1 MLFSDDFSYKKLIFS
16 SIILFTLIFAFSCE
30 QISKETAGLP
40 FPPSENPWTEIRAE
54 RLERLLPLA
63 MQRADVDVWIV
74 ICRENDNDPL
84 AKHIGCEN
92 AGGTAAFMFF
102 LDGENVTSLVY
113 SPEGEAK
120 SLSDMGVHDKVISFK
135 RGENVFEL
143 VADKLIEVDPQK
155 IAINSSE
162 KNIADGLS
170 YTQRMQLEEAIGSS
184 MSKRLL
190 SSQNLVTE
198 WLSVKTPAEIEIMRR
213 AAALTAQLELEAY
226 EMVIPGVTK
235 DSDIAK
241 YLKKRMR
248 ELGVE
253 DAWAPEQNPNVN
265 SGVDRGHSHATD
277 KIIQAGD
284 FIQTDFGIKVYGIW
298 VTDIQRFAYV
308 LEPGMTEAP
317 ADAIEKWEIARKG
330 SRIAL
335 AAMKPGVTG
344 YSVDLAQRNWMK
356 ENSSLP
362 LIWGTGHPV
371 GYWAHDAGP
380 RLGGAA
386 SGKPP
391 FGDALRILYPGQTF
405 AFDGFFSWSLG
416 NNTNDS
422 KTISVEEM
430 AVITET
436 GAEYLIPPQE
446 ELILIKL

>member
-1 MLFSDDFSYKKLIFS
+1 MTIRLISFIFGELYLIYLLGVRMKNLLNPLVGLFCFSILFSCNYKQNQL
-16 SIILFTLIFAFSCE
+16 T
-30 QISKETAGLP
+30 GLP

-63 MQRADVDVWIV
+63 MQRADVEVCLV

-84 AKHIGCEN
+84 ALHVGCEN

-102 LDGENVTSLVY
+102 LDGEKVTSLVY
-113 SPEGEAK
+113 SPEGESK
-120 SLSDMGVHDKVISFK
+120 SLSDVGVHDKVVSFK

-184 MSKRLL
+184 MSKRLI

-277 KIIQAGD
+277 KIIQTGD
-284 FIQTDFGIKVYGIW
+284 FIQTDFGIKVYGI
-298 VTDIQRFAYV
+298 
-308 LEPGMTEAP
+308 
-317 ADAIEKWEIARKG
+317 
-330 SRIAL
+330 
-335 AAMKPGVTG
+335 
-344 YSVDLAQRNWMK
+344 
-356 ENSSLP
+356 
-362 LIWGTGHPV
+362 
-371 GYWAHDAGP
+371 
-380 RLGGAA
+380 
-386 SGKPP
+386 
-391 FGDALRILYPGQTF
+391 
-405 AFDGFFSWSLG
+405 
-416 NNTNDS
+416 
-422 KTISVEEM
+422 
-430 AVITET
+430 
-436 GAEYLIPPQE
+436 
-446 ELILIKL
+446 

>member
-1 MLFSDDFSYKKLIFS
+1 MKNQLISLIIIFS
-16 SIILFTLIFAFSCE
+16 FILLLSCNKSE
-30 QISKETAGLP
+30 PPIVKLP

-198 WLSVKTPAEIEIMRR
+198 WLSIKTPAEIEIMRR
-213 AAALTAQLELEAY
+213 AAALTAQLQIEAY
-226 EMVIPGVTK
+226 ETVIPGVTR

-277 KIIQAGD
+277 KIIQAGN

-317 ADAIEKWEIARKG
+317 ADALEKWEIARKG

-386 SGKPP
+386 SGEPP

-446 ELILIKL
+446 ELILIKY

>member
-1 MLFSDDFSYKKLIFS
+1 MKKLLNPL
-16 SIILFTLIFAFSCE
+16 IILLTLLSFISCE
-30 QISKETAGLP
+30 QSSKEIAELP
-40 FPPSENPWTEIRAE
+40 FPPSDNPWPEIRAE

-63 MQRADVDVWIV
+63 MQRAGIDVWLV

-84 AKHIGCEN
+84 AAHIGCEN

-102 LDGENVTSLVY
+102 LDGEKVTSLVY

-120 SLSDMGVHDKVISFK
+120 SLSEVGIHDKVISFQ
-135 RGENVFEL
+135 RGGNVFEL
-143 VADKLIEVDPQK
+143 VADKLIETNPSK
-155 IAINSSE
+155 IAINSSG

-184 MSKRLL
+184 MSKRLV
-190 SSQNLVTE
+190 SSQDLVTE

-226 EMVIPGVTK
+226 AMVIPGKTR

-248 ELGVE
+248 ELAVE

-277 KIIQAGD
+277 KIIEAGD
-284 FIQTDFGIKVYGIW
+284 FIQTDFGIKVYGTW

-317 ADAIEKWEIARKG
+317 AEALEKWEIARKG

-335 AAMKPGVTG
+335 QAMKPGVTG

-386 SGKPP
+386 SDEPP
-391 FGDALRILYPGQTF
+391 SGDAMRILYPGQTF
-405 AFDGFFSWSLG
+405 AFDGFFSWKLG
-416 NNTNDS
+416 NETNDS

-446 ELILIKL
+446 ELILIKH

>member
-1 MLFSDDFSYKKLIFS
+1 MKNLLNPLVGLFCFSILFSCNYKQNQL
-16 SIILFTLIFAFSCE
+16 TE
-30 QISKETAGLP
+30 LP

-63 MQRADVDVWIV
+63 MQRADVDVWLV

-84 AKHIGCEN
+84 ALHVGCEN

-102 LDGENVTSLVY
+102 LDGEKVTSLVY
-113 SPEGEAK
+113 SPEGESK
-120 SLSDMGVHDKVISFK
+120 SLSDVGVHDKVVSFK

-184 MSKRLL
+184 MSKRLI
-190 SSQNLVTE
+190 SSQDLVTE

-317 ADAIEKWEIARKG
+317 AEAIEKWEIARKG

-446 ELILIKL
+446 ELILIKY

>member
-1 MLFSDDFSYKKLIFS
+1 MKNQLIS
-16 SIILFTLIFAFSCE
+16 LIILFSFILLFSCNQSE
-30 QISKETAGLP
+30 LPIVKLP
-40 FPPSENPWTEIRAE
+40 FPPSDNPWVEIRAE

-63 MQRADVDVWIV
+63 MQRAGVDLWLV
-74 ICRENDNDPL
+74 ICRENNNDPL
-84 AKHIGCEN
+84 ALHVGCEN

-102 LDGENVTSLVY
+102 LDGEKVTSLVF

-120 SLSDMGVHDKVISFK
+120 SLSDVGVHDKVISFK

-143 VADKLIEVDPQK
+143 VADKLIEVDPKK

-317 ADAIEKWEIARKG
+317 AEAIEKWEIARKG

-362 LIWGTGHPV
+362 LIWSTGHPV

-386 SGKPP
+386 SDEPP
-391 FGDALRILYPGQTF
+391 SGDALRLLYPGQTF

-416 NNTNDS
+416 DDTNDS

-436 GAEYLIPPQE
+436 GAEYLTPPQE
-446 ELILIKL
+446 ELILIKH

>member
-1 MLFSDDFSYKKLIFS
+1 MKNQLIS
-16 SIILFTLIFAFSCE
+16 LIILFSFILLLSCNKSE
-30 QISKETAGLP
+30 LPTVKLP

-63 MQRADVDVWIV
+63 MQRAEVDVWIV
-74 ICRENDNDPL
+74 ICRENNNDPL
-84 AKHIGCEN
+84 ALHVGCEN

-102 LDGENVTSLVY
+102 LDGEKVTSLVF

-120 SLSDMGVHDKVISFK
+120 SLSDVGVHDKVISFK

-143 VADKLIEVDPQK
+143 VADKLIEVDPKK
-155 IAINSSE
+155 IAINSSD

-317 ADAIEKWEIARKG
+317 AEAIEKWEIARKG

-446 ELILIKL
+446 ELILIKY

>member
-1 MLFSDDFSYKKLIFS
+1 MKILLNPLITLICLSILFSC
-16 SIILFTLIFAFSCE
+16 T
-30 QISKETAGLP
+30 SKPDQLTELP
-40 FPPSENPWTEIRAE
+40 FPPSDNPWAEIRAE
-54 RLERLLPLA
+54 RLERLLPPA
-63 MQRADVDVWIV
+63 MQRAGVDVWIV

-84 AKHIGCEN
+84 AAHIGCEN

-102 LDGENVTSLVY
+102 LEGDKVTSLVY

-120 SLSDMGVHDKVISFK
+120 SLSEVGVHDKVISFK
-135 RGENVFEL
+135 RGANVFEL
-143 VADKLIEVDPQK
+143 VADKLIETNPSK

-162 KNIADGLS
+162 KSIADGLS
-170 YTQRMQLEEAIGSS
+170 HTQRMQLEEAIGSS
-184 MSKRLL
+184 MSRRLL
-190 SSQNLVTE
+190 SSQDLVTE

-213 AAALTAQLELEAY
+213 AAALTAQLEIEAY
-226 EMVIPGVTK
+226 EIVVPGVTR

-241 YLKKRMR
+241 YLKKRMQ
-248 ELGVE
+248 ELAVE

-308 LEPGMTEAP
+308 LEPGMTEPP
-317 ADAIEKWEIARKG
+317 AEAIEKWEIARKG

-335 AAMKPGVTG
+335 QAMKPGVTG

-386 SGKPP
+386 SGEPP
-391 FGDALRILYPGQTF
+391 SGDALRLLYPGQTF
-405 AFDGFFSWSLG
+405 AFDGFFSWELD
-416 NNTNDS
+416 NETHDS

-446 ELILIKL
+446 ELILIRH

>member
-1 MLFSDDFSYKKLIFS
+1 MKNLLNPLVGLFCFSILFSCNYKQNQL
-16 SIILFTLIFAFSCE
+16 TE
-30 QISKETAGLP
+30 LP

-63 MQRADVDVWIV
+63 MQRADVDVWLV

-84 AKHIGCEN
+84 ALHVGCEN

-102 LDGENVTSLVY
+102 LDGEKVTSLVY
-113 SPEGEAK
+113 SPEGESK
-120 SLSDMGVHDKVISFK
+120 SLSDVGVHDKVISFK

-143 VADKLIEVDPQK
+143 VADKLIEVDPKK
-155 IAINSSE
+155 IAINSSD

-277 KIIQAGD
+277 KIIQTGD

-317 ADAIEKWEIARKG
+317 AEAIEKWEIARQG

-386 SGKPP
+386 SGEPP

>member
-1 MLFSDDFSYKKLIFS
+1 MKNLLNPLVGLFCFSILFSCNYKQNQL
-16 SIILFTLIFAFSCE
+16 T
-30 QISKETAGLP
+30 GLP

-63 MQRADVDVWIV
+63 MQRADVDVWLV

-84 AKHIGCEN
+84 ALHVGCEN

-102 LDGENVTSLVY
+102 LDGEKVTSLVY
-113 SPEGEAK
+113 SPEGESK
-120 SLSDMGVHDKVISFK
+120 SLSDVGVHDKVVSFK

-184 MSKRLL
+184 MSKRLI
-190 SSQNLVTE
+190 SSQDLVTE

-277 KIIQAGD
+277 KIIQTGD

-317 ADAIEKWEIARKG
+317 AEAIEKWEIARQG

-386 SGKPP
+386 SGEPP

>member
-1 MLFSDDFSYKKLIFS
+1 MKNLLNPLVGLFCFSILFSCNYKQNQL
-16 SIILFTLIFAFSCE
+16 TE
-30 QISKETAGLP
+30 LP

-63 MQRADVDVWIV
+63 MQRADVDVWLV

-84 AKHIGCEN
+84 ALHVGCEN

-102 LDGENVTSLVY
+102 LDGEKVTSLVY
-113 SPEGEAK
+113 SPEGESK
-120 SLSDMGVHDKVISFK
+120 SLSNVGVHDKVVSFK

-184 MSKRLL
+184 MSKRLI
-190 SSQNLVTE
+190 SSQDLVTE

-317 ADAIEKWEIARKG
+317 AEAIEKWEIARKG

-446 ELILIKL
+446 ELILIKY

>member
-1 MLFSDDFSYKKLIFS
+1 MKILWYPLIGLFCFGILFSCNNKQDHL
-16 SIILFTLIFAFSCE
+16 TE
-30 QISKETAGLP
+30 LP
-40 FPPSENPWTEIRAE
+40 FPPSDNPWEEIRTE

-63 MQRADVDVWIV
+63 MRRAGVDVWLV

-84 AKHIGCEN
+84 AAHIGCEN

-102 LDGENVTSLVY
+102 LDGEKVTSLVY

-120 SLSDMGVHDKVISFK
+120 SLSEVGVHDKVISFK
-135 RGENVFEL
+135 RGGNVFEL
-143 VADKLIEVDPQK
+143 VADKLIEMNPKK

-170 YTQRMQLEEAIGSS
+170 YTQRMRLEEAIGIS
-184 MSKRLL
+184 MSKRLV
-190 SSQNLVTE
+190 SSQDLVTE

-213 AAALTAQLELEAY
+213 AAALTAQLEIEAY
-226 EMVIPGVTK
+226 EIVVPGETT
-235 DSDIAK
+235 DSDIAE

-265 SGVDRGHSHATD
+265 SGADRGHSHATD
-277 KIIQAGD
+277 KVIQSGD
-284 FIQTDFGIKVYGIW
+284 FIQTDIGIKVYGTW

-317 ADAIEKWEIARKG
+317 PEAIEKWEIARQG

-335 AAMKPGVTG
+335 QAMKPGVTG

-362 LIWGTGHPV
+362 LIWSTGHPV

-386 SGKPP
+386 SDEPP
-391 FGDALRILYPGQTF
+391 SGDALRLLYTGQTF
-405 AFDGFFSWSLG
+405 AFDGFFSWELG
-416 NNTNDS
+416 NGTNDS

-430 AVITET
+430 VVITET

-446 ELILIKL
+446 ELILIRH